1 MIQAFPQMSLHQPL
15 AIATTI
21 NNLLIIISD
30 PTQFASVKI
39 IQAGVWYANLDEEFF
54 ALLTLKYECS
64 SIWTKMHRL
73 LKITTLKSAPWL
85 MVTHN
90 SED

>member
-1 MIQAFPQMSLHQPL
+1 MHQFQSEFEQMIQAFPQMSLHQPL

-30 PTQFASVKI
+30 PTQLASVKI
-39 IQAGVWYANLDEEFF
+39 IPGVWYANQEDFF

-64 SIWTKMHRL
+64 SI
-73 LKITTLKSAPWL
+73 
-85 MVTHN
+85 
-90 SED
+90 